1 MKTAEHQ
8 ILTRISFA
16 ERWLQ
21 RAREECLDGDVGRG
35 LLTLVLADAEVRRLL
50 QLAVPPAPRA
60 RWLRLP
66 VVAGIAGLVI
76 AAAMALQLGV
86 PALRAASMEP
96 AALAPSL
103 SLRPGTG
110 ALLLPLEADR
120 LEEVVAAVRAAPPA
134 VSPLPVR
141 VAPAPARPVPGSV
154 TQRPTG
160 APASITVR
168 APQPAAPRLV
178 ASSPTVQTAT
188 PAPVP
193 AAVPT
198 VTPVPAPNATLS
210 VADLLD
216 LVIVADRTL
225 RRSEP

>member
-8 ILTRISFA
+8 ILTRINFA

-50 QLAVPPAPRA
+50 QLAVPPAPRP
-60 RWLRLP
+60 RWRRLS

-76 AAAMALQLGV
+76 AAAVALQFGV
-86 PALRAASMEP
+86 PALRAASVDP

-103 SLRPGTG
+103 SLRADTG
-110 ALLLPLEADR
+110 ALLLPLEVDR
-120 LEEVVAAVRAAPPA
+120 SEEAMPIVRTAPSTVSPQRVRTAPVPARPVLGSVAQRPAAPATITVSAPQPA
-134 VSPLPVR
+134 VSR
-141 VAPAPARPVPGSV
+141 VIPSSPAPETSTPAPAPAAG
-154 TQRPTG
+154 
-160 APASITVR
+160 
-168 APQPAAPRLV
+168 
-178 ASSPTVQTAT
+178 
-188 PAPVP
+188 
-193 AAVPT
+193 PT
-198 VTPVPAPNATLS
+198 VTPAPAANATLS

-225 RRSEP
+225 RKSEP